1 MIEII
6 IENRMTSQP
15 EKKENVLV
23 LCVDRDGDI
32 GAKANLKTPIFGRE
46 ENLNA
51 AVAFALKDP
60 EEPDANA
67 MFEAIRVFDRLKT
80 EGKPYEDFQIATI
93 SGSEFGDVSADRKL
107 VSELNEVLTNFR
119 ASEVVLVTDGYQDEL
134 VLPFIESRVPVSSVR
149 RVVIKHSKS
158 IEETAAVFSRY
169 FKMIVEDPRY
179 SRLLLGIP
187 GILLIVLVVLSF
199 YNLLALTWL
208 VFLVILGGAL
218 LIKGF
223 GVDKA
228 VRSAVKWARDYEPP
242 PVPVQITSFAT
253 AAGLLSVAIG
263 VYLGISEV
271 SKGLITFPTLGEM
284 PSLLGEFIQY
294 AAVLIFIGI
303 CVVLSGRAIKWYFE
317 HDARLLRTVVIIAVA
332 AWSSQIALQV
342 SQILINPSS
351 EYAGLVVSI
360 LVGILVGLSSLLAA
374 FLVHRRYA
382 SFFKKEGVEVEEFS
396 QET

>member
-1 MIEII
+1 
-6 IENRMTSQP
+6 MTLSP
-15 EKKENVLV
+15 EKKESILV

-32 GAKANLKTPIFGRE
+32 GAKANLETPILGRE

-51 AVAFALKDP
+51 AVAFALEDP

-67 MFEAIRVFDRLKT
+67 MFEAVRVFDHLKT
-80 EGKPYEDFQIATI
+80 EGKPHEDFQIATI

-107 VSELNEVLTNFR
+107 VSELNEVLTSFK

-134 VLPFIESRVPVSSVR
+134 ILPLIESRVPVSSVR
-149 RVVIKHSKS
+149 RIVIKHSKS

-179 SRLLLGIP
+179 SRPLLGIP
-187 GILLIVLVVLSF
+187 GVLLIVLVVLSF

-208 VFLVILGGAL
+208 VLLAILGGVL

-228 VRSAVKWARDYEPP
+228 VKSAVKWVRDYEPP
-242 PVPVQITSFAT
+242 PVPVQIASFAT
-253 AAGLLSVAIG
+253 AAGLLSIAIG

-271 SKGLITFPTLGEM
+271 STGLVTFPTLGEM

-317 HDARLLRTVVIIAVA
+317 RDARLLRTVVIIAVA

-374 FLVHRRYA
+374 FLIHRRYI
-382 SFFKKEGVEVEEFS
+382 SFFKKKGVEVEEFN
-396 QET
+396 EKT

>member
-1 MIEII
+1 
-6 IENRMTSQP
+6 MTSQP

-32 GAKANLKTPIFGRE
+32 SAKANLKTPIFGRE

-80 EGKPYEDFQIATI
+80 EGKPHEDFQIATI

-119 ASEVVLVTDGYQDEL
+119 ANEVVLVTDGYQDEL
-134 VLPFIESRVPVSSVR
+134 VLPLIESRVPVSSVR
-149 RVVIKHSKS
+149 RIVIKHSKS

-169 FKMIVEDPRY
+169 LKMVVEDPRY
-179 SRLLLGIP
+179 SRPLLGIP

-199 YNLLALTWL
+199 YNLLGLTWL

-223 GVDKA
+223 GVDRA
-228 VRSAVKWARDYEPP
+228 VKSAVKWAKDYEPP
-242 PVPVQITSFAT
+242 PVPVQIASFAT

-263 VYLGISEV
+263 IYLGLSEV
-271 SKGLITFPTLGEM
+271 SQRLIAFPTLGEM

-351 EYAGLVVSI
+351 EYTGLVVSI

-382 SFFKKEGVEVEEFS
+382 GFFRKKGVEVEEFNE
-396 QET
+396 ET

>member
-1 MIEII
+1 
-6 IENRMTSQP
+6 MTTSS
-15 EKKENVLV
+15 EKKENILV

-32 GAKANLKTPIFGRE
+32 GAKANLRTPILGRE
-46 ENLNA
+46 ENLDS

-67 MFEAIRVFDRLKT
+67 MFEAVRVFDRLKT
-80 EGKPYEDFQIATI
+80 EGKPHEGFQIATI

-107 VSELNEVLTNFR
+107 VSELNEVLANFK
-119 ASEVVLVTDGYQDEL
+119 ASEVVLVTDGFQDEL
-134 VLPFIESRVPVSSVR
+134 VLPLIESRVPVSSVR
-149 RVVIKHSKS
+149 RIVIKHSKS

-169 FKMIVEDPRY
+169 FKMVVEDPRY
-179 SRLLLGIP
+179 SRVLLGIP
-187 GILLIVLVVLSF
+187 GILLIVLVILSI

-228 VRSAVKWARDYEPP
+228 VKSAVKWIRDYEPP

-253 AAGLLSVAIG
+253 AAGLLSVVTG

-271 SKGLITFPTLGEM
+271 SNGLVTFPTLGEL
-284 PSLLGEFIQY
+284 PRLLGEFIQY
-294 AAVLIFIGI
+294 AVVLIFIGI

-317 HDARLLRTVVIIAVA
+317 RDARLLRTVVIIAVV

-342 SQILINPSS
+342 SQILINPAS

-382 SFFKKEGVEVEEFS
+382 GFFKKKAVEVEEFGE
-396 QET
+396 ET

>member
-1 MIEII
+1 
-6 IENRMTSQP
+6 MTNP
-15 EKKENVLV
+15 PEEKKENVLV

-80 EGKPYEDFQIATI
+80 ESKPHENFQIATI
-93 SGSEFGDVSADRKL
+93 SGSELGDVSADRKL
-107 VSELNEVLTNFR
+107 VAELTEVLGNFK
-119 ASEVVLVTDGYQDEL
+119 ASEVVLVTDGYQDEV
-134 VLPFIESRVPVSSVR
+134 VLPLIESRVPVSSVR
-149 RVVIKHSKS
+149 RIVMKHSKS

-169 FKMIVEDPRY
+169 LKRIVEDPHY
-179 SRLLLGIP
+179 SRLLLGLP
-187 GILLIVLVVLSF
+187 GLLLIVLGVLTV
-199 YNLLALTWL
+199 YGLLGFTWIAFLL
-208 VFLVILGGAL
+208 VLGSAL

-223 GVDKA
+223 GIDKS
-228 VRSAVKWARDYEPP
+228 VKNFVKWTREYEPP
-242 PVPVQITSFAT
+242 PVPVQIASFAT
-253 AAGLLSVAIG
+253 GAGLLSVAIG
-263 VYLGISEV
+263 VYLGLNEMSR
-271 SKGLITFPTLGEM
+271 GLITFPTIGEL

-294 AAVLIFIGI
+294 AAVLIVIGI
-303 CVVLSGRAIKWYFE
+303 CVLLSGRAIKWYFE
-317 HDARLLRTVVIIAVA
+317 RDARLLRTVVIIAVV

-374 FLVHRRYA
+374 FLVHRRYVG
-382 SFFKKEGVEVEEFS
+382 FFKKKGVEVEEFS
-396 QET
+396 EEA

>member
-1 MIEII
+1 
-6 IENRMTSQP
+6 MTNQP

-32 GAKANLKTPIFGRE
+32 GAKANLKTPLFGRE

-80 EGKPYEDFQIATI
+80 EGKPHEDFQIATI

-107 VSELNEVLTNFR
+107 VAELNEVLASFR
-119 ASEVVLVTDGYQDEL
+119 ANEVVLVTDGYQDEL
-134 VLPFIESRVPVSSVR
+134 VLPLIESRVAVSSVR
-149 RVVIKHSKS
+149 RIVIKHSKS

-169 FKMIVEDPRY
+169 FKMVVEDPRY
-179 SRLLLGIP
+179 SRPLLGIP

-218 LIKGF
+218 FIKGF
-223 GVDKA
+223 GVD
-228 VRSAVKWARDYEPP
+228 RAVKGTVKWVRNYEPP
-242 PVPVQITSFAT
+242 PVPVQISSFAT
-253 AAGLLSVAIG
+253 GAGILAIAVG
-263 VYLGISEV
+263 VYLGLSEV
-271 SKGLITFPTLGEM
+271 SIGLVAFPTLGEL

-294 AAVLIFIGI
+294 ASVLIFIGI

-317 HDARLLRTVVIIAVA
+317 HDARLLRTMVIIAVV

-342 SQILINPSS
+342 SQILINTSN
-351 EYAGLVVSI
+351 EYAGLVASI
-360 LVGILVGLSSLLAA
+360 LVGILVGVSSLLAT
-374 FLVHRRYA
+374 FVVHRRY
-382 SFFKKEGVEVEEFS
+382 SGFFKKKGIEVDEFNEE
-396 QET
+396 T

>member
-1 MIEII
+1 
-6 IENRMTSQP
+6 
-15 EKKENVLV
+15 
-23 LCVDRDGDI
+23 
-32 GAKANLKTPIFGRE
+32 
-46 ENLNA
+46 
-51 AVAFALKDP
+51 
-60 EEPDANA
+60 
-67 MFEAIRVFDRLKT
+67 
-80 EGKPYEDFQIATI
+80 
-93 SGSEFGDVSADRKL
+93 
-107 VSELNEVLTNFR
+107 
-119 ASEVVLVTDGYQDEL
+119 
-134 VLPFIESRVPVSSVR
+134 VSSVR
-149 RVVIKHSKS
+149 RIVIKHSKS

-169 FKMIVEDPRY
+169 LKMVVEDPRY
-179 SRLLLGIP
+179 SRPLLGIP

-199 YNLLALTWL
+199 YNLLGLTWL

-223 GVDKA
+223 GVDRA
-228 VRSAVKWARDYEPP
+228 VKSAVKWAKDYEPP
-242 PVPVQITSFAT
+242 PVPVQIASFAT

-263 VYLGISEV
+263 IYLGLSEV
-271 SKGLITFPTLGEM
+271 SQRLIAFPTLGEM

-351 EYAGLVVSI
+351 EYTGLVVSI

-382 SFFKKEGVEVEEFS
+382 GFFRKKGVEVEEFNE
-396 QET
+396 ET

>member
-1 MIEII
+1 
-6 IENRMTSQP
+6 MTTSP
-15 EKKENVLV
+15 GKKENILV

-32 GAKANLKTPIFGRE
+32 GAKANLKTPVFGRE
-46 ENLNA
+46 ENLSA

-67 MFEAIRVFDRLKT
+67 MFEAIRVFDRLKK
-80 EGKPYEDFQIATI
+80 EGKPHEDFQIATI

-119 ASEVVLVTDGYQDEL
+119 ASEVILVTDGYQDEL
-134 VLPFIESRVPVSSVR
+134 VLPLIESRVPVSSIR

-169 FKMIVEDPRY
+169 LKMIVEDPRY
-179 SRLLLGIP
+179 SRPFLGIP
-187 GILLIVLVVLSF
+187 GFLLIVLVVLSF

-223 GVDKA
+223 GIDKA
-228 VRSAVKWARDYEPP
+228 VRSTVKWVRDYEPP
-242 PVPVQITSFAT
+242 PVPVQISSFAT
-253 AAGLLSVAIG
+253 IAGLLSIAIG

-271 SKGLITFPTLGEM
+271 SIGLVTFPTLDEL

-294 AAVLIFIGI
+294 AAVLIFVGI

-317 HDARLLRTVVIIAVA
+317 RDARLLRTVVIIAVA

-351 EYAGLVVSI
+351 DYAGLVVSI
-360 LVGILVGLSSLLAA
+360 LVGILVSLSSLLAA
-374 FLVHRRYA
+374 FLIHRRYT
-382 SFFKKEGVEVEEFS
+382 SFFKKRGVEVEEFNE
-396 QET
+396 ET

>member
-1 MIEII
+1 
-6 IENRMTSQP
+6 MTSQP
-15 EKKENVLV
+15 EKKENVLI

-32 GAKANLKTPIFGRE
+32 SAKANLKTPIFGRE

-80 EGKPYEDFQIATI
+80 EGKPHEDFQIATI

-119 ASEVVLVTDGYQDEL
+119 ANEVVLVTDGYQDEL
-134 VLPFIESRVPVSSVR
+134 VLPLIESRVPVSSVR
-149 RVVIKHSKS
+149 RIVIKHSKS

-169 FKMIVEDPRY
+169 LKMVVEDPRY
-179 SRLLLGIP
+179 SRPLLGIP

-199 YNLLALTWL
+199 YNLLGLTWL

-223 GVDKA
+223 GVDRA
-228 VRSAVKWARDYEPP
+228 VKSAVKWAKDYEPP
-242 PVPVQITSFAT
+242 PVPVQIASFAT

-263 VYLGISEV
+263 IYLGLSEV
-271 SKGLITFPTLGEM
+271 SQRLIAFPTLGEM

-351 EYAGLVVSI
+351 EYTGLVVSI

-382 SFFKKEGVEVEEFS
+382 GFFRKKGVEVEEFNE
-396 QET
+396 ET

>member
-1 MIEII
+1 
-6 IENRMTSQP
+6 MTTSP
-15 EKKENVLV
+15 GKKENILV

-32 GAKANLKTPIFGRE
+32 GAKANLKTPVFGRE
-46 ENLNA
+46 ENLSA

-67 MFEAIRVFDRLKT
+67 MFEAIRVFDRLKK
-80 EGKPYEDFQIATI
+80 EGKPHEDFQIATI

-119 ASEVVLVTDGYQDEL
+119 ASEVILVTDGYQDEL
-134 VLPFIESRVPVSSVR
+134 VLPLIESRVPVSSIR
-149 RVVIKHSKS
+149 RIVIKHSKS

-169 FKMIVEDPRY
+169 LKMIVEDPRY
-179 SRLLLGIP
+179 SRPFLGIP
-187 GILLIVLVVLSF
+187 GFLLIVLVVLSF

-223 GVDKA
+223 GIDKA
-228 VRSAVKWARDYEPP
+228 ARSTVKWVRDYEPP
-242 PVPVQITSFAT
+242 PVPVQISSFAT
-253 AAGLLSVAIG
+253 IAGLLSIAIG

-271 SKGLITFPTLGEM
+271 SIGLVTFPTLDEL

-294 AAVLIFIGI
+294 AAVLIFVGI

-317 HDARLLRTVVIIAVA
+317 RDARLLRTVVIIAVA

-351 EYAGLVVSI
+351 DYAGLIVSI
-360 LVGILVGLSSLLAA
+360 LVGILVSLSSLLAA
-374 FLVHRRYA
+374 FLIHRRYI
-382 SFFKKEGVEVEEFS
+382 SFFKKRGIEVEEFNE
-396 QET
+396 ET

>member
-1 MIEII
+1 
-6 IENRMTSQP
+6 MTSQP

-80 EGKPYEDFQIATI
+80 EGKPHEDFQIATI
-93 SGSEFGDVSADRKL
+93 SGSEFSDVSADRKL
-107 VSELNEVLTNFR
+107 VSELNEVLSNFR
-119 ASEVVLVTDGYQDEL
+119 ANEVILVTDGYQDEL
-134 VLPFIESRVPVSSVR
+134 VLPLIESRVPVSSVR
-149 RVVIKHSKS
+149 RIVIKHSKS

-169 FKMIVEDPRY
+169 FKMILEDPRY
-179 SRLLLGIP
+179 SRPLLGIP

-223 GVDKA
+223 GVDRAAKN
-228 VRSAVKWARDYEPP
+228 VVKWAKDYEPP
-242 PVPVQITSFAT
+242 PVPVQIASFAT
-253 AAGLLSVAIG
+253 VAGLLSVAIG
-263 VYLGISEV
+263 IYLGLSQV
-271 SKGLITFPTLGEM
+271 SLGLITFPTLGEI
-284 PSLLGEFIQY
+284 PALAGEFIQY
-294 AAVLIFIGI
+294 AAILIFVGI

-351 EYAGLVVSI
+351 EYTGLVVSI
-360 LVGILVGLSSLLAA
+360 LVGILVGLSSLLAT
-374 FLVHRRYA
+374 FLIHRRYA
-382 SFFKKEGVEVEEFS
+382 SFFRKKGVEVEEFS
-396 QET
+396 EET

>member
-1 MIEII
+1 
-6 IENRMTSQP
+6 MTNQP

-67 MFEAIRVFDRLKT
+67 MFEAVRVFDRLKT
-80 EGKPYEDFQIATI
+80 EGKSYESFQIATI
-93 SGSEFGDVSADRKL
+93 SGSELGDVSADRKL

-134 VLPFIESRVPVSSVR
+134 VLPIIESRVPVSSVR
-149 RVVIKHSKS
+149 RIVIKHSKS

-169 FKMIVEDPRY
+169 FKRLVEDPRY
-179 SRLLLGIP
+179 SRPLLGIP
-187 GILLIVLVVLSF
+187 GILLIVLVILSF
-199 YNLLALTWL
+199 YNLLALTGL
-208 VFLVILGGAL
+208 VFLIILGGTL
-218 LIKGF
+218 FIKGF

-228 VRSAVKWARDYEPP
+228 AKNAVKWARNYEPP
-242 PVPVQITSFAT
+242 PVPVQIGSFTT
-253 AAGLLSVAIG
+253 AAGLLSVGIG
-263 VYLGISEV
+263 VYLGLSEV
-271 SKGLITFPTLGEM
+271 SRGLVTLPPLGDL
-284 PSLLGEFIQY
+284 PSLLGRFIQN
-294 AAVLIFIGI
+294 AATLIVIGVSVL
-303 CVVLSGRAIKWYFE
+303 LSGRAIRWYFE
-317 HDARLLRTVVIIAVA
+317 RDPRLLRTVVIIAVV

-360 LVGILVGLSSLLAA
+360 LVGILVGLSSLLVT
-374 FLVHRRYA
+374 FLIHRRYA
-382 SFFKKEGVEVEEFS
+382 GFFKKKGVEVEEFS
-396 QET
+396 EET

>member
-1 MIEII
+1 
-6 IENRMTSQP
+6 MTTSP
-15 EKKENVLV
+15 EKKENILV

-80 EGKPYEDFQIATI
+80 ESKPHENVQIATI

-107 VSELNEVLTNFR
+107 VSELNEILTSFR

-134 VLPFIESRVPVSSVR
+134 VLPLIESRVPVSSIR
-149 RVVIKHSKS
+149 RIVIKHSKS

-169 FKMIVEDPRY
+169 LKMVVEDPRY
-179 SRLLLGIP
+179 SRPLLGIP
-187 GILLIVLVVLSF
+187 GVLLIALVVLSL
-199 YNLLALTWL
+199 YNLLALTGL
-208 VFLVILGGAL
+208 VFLIILGGAL

-223 GVDKA
+223 GIDRAIKDA
-228 VRSAVKWARDYEPP
+228 MKWARDYEPP
-242 PVPVQITSFAT
+242 PVPVQIAGFAT

-263 VYLGISEV
+263 IYLGISEAIIIM
-271 SKGLITFPTLGEM
+271 GLTTFPPLVDI
-284 PSLLGEFIQY
+284 PRLLGEFIQY

-317 HDARLLRTVVIIAVA
+317 RDARLLRTVVIIAVA

-374 FLVHRRYA
+374 FLIHRRYA
-382 SFFKKEGVEVEEFS
+382 SFFKKRGIEVEEFNE
-396 QET
+396 ET